1 MKDLK
6 QIKLISESLENEKKK
21 YLNELMKITSAIE
34 NKLLM
39 IQKMVDYKSDYFS
52 DNNFKISKSVPG
64 LNKNINLFV
73 KKIDDVVQKTY
84 AEIENLKKMR
94 TSLLETVAKI
104 DQKLDVMTIFEGKSR
119 EEIRQR
125 EEKQEQLV
133 TDDIVSTIDLR
144 REDD

>member
-1 MKDLK
+1 
-6 QIKLISESLENEKKK
+6 
-21 YLNELMKITSAIE
+21 
-34 NKLLM
+34 
-39 IQKMVDYKSDYFS
+39 
-52 DNNFKISKSVPG
+52 
-64 LNKNINLFV
+64 
-73 KKIDDVVQKTY
+73 
-84 AEIENLKKMR
+84 MR

-104 DQKLDVMTIFEGKSR
+104 EQKLDVMTIFEGKSR